1 MRAPLPC
8 TTFRASCSGSFA
20 MSIGRSVL
28 SAVSTAG
35 RAACARASFGPVMSV
50 AVFASSSRPMM
61 KYRGFFGD
69 TKATFGPIHTS

>member
-1 MRAPLPC
+1 
-8 TTFRASCSGSFA
+8 

-50 AVFASSSRPMM
+50 AVFASNRRPMM